1 MPRSCHACAMKSAV
15 TEIETPRL
23 PGRAQALLALVVLAS
38 LLLVWQTRR
47 IIIVHQQQ
55 RFDAEVLRIDSAIEQ
70 RMDTYM
76 QILRGARGMV
86 EASDHVSREDWHDY
100 VRTLRQIGRASCRER
115 VCQ

>member
-1 MPRSCHACAMKSAV
+1 MPRSFHACAMKSAV
-15 TEIETPRL
+15 TKIETPRL

-70 RMDTYM
+70 RMRSEEHTSELQSLMRISYAVFCLKKKIEYETNKGN
-76 QILRGARGMV
+76 QP
-86 EASDHVSREDWHDY
+86 SDSE
-100 VRTLRQIGRASCRER
+100 G
-115 VCQ
+115 

>member
-1 MPRSCHACAMKSAV
+1 MPRSFHACAMKSAV

-76 QILRGARGMV
+76 QILRGARGM
-86 EASDHVSREDWHDY
+86 E
-100 VRTLRQIGRASCRER
+100 IGRASCRER
-115 VCQ
+115 VCPYV